1 MCQVGQ
7 EIFPTIPVIL
17 LPMII
22 HIDMDSFYASVEV
35 REHPEL
41 VMQPVAVGGSAT
53 GRGVVAAAN
62 YEARKFGVRSA
73 MPMATAL
80 RRCPQLVCLP
90 VNMPLYVEVSKQIH
104 EIFNRYTSEI
114 EPLSLD
120 EAFLDV
126 RASKKLFGSAA
137 GIARQITCAGSG
149 LTFHNQSKLLLES
162 AYYVN
167 CKARTHFNHFIN
179 LIII

>member
-1 MCQVGQ
+1 
-7 EIFPTIPVIL
+7 
-17 LPMII
+17 MII

-41 VMQPVAVGGSAT
+41 ARQPVAVGGSAA

-73 MPMATAL
+73 ASVV

-120 EAFLDV
+120 EIGFPLAL
-126 RASKKLFGSAA
+126 
-137 GIARQITCAGSG
+137 ARSSVPDQENSNSPPAI
-149 LTFHNQSKLLLES
+149 HQS
-162 AYYVN
+162 
-167 CKARTHFNHFIN
+167 
-179 LIII
+179 